1 MKYLG
6 RYLHININ
14 RSIVNYWFEV
24 RICGIGIDINWC
36 HRDDSIDQCTG
47 KISAYADSLQ
57 RKRLAENWAHSLSL
71 QGRALKF
78 LWVYFG
84 WMRGFTMYPINQ
96 HNRWREGRRA

>member
-1 MKYLG
+1 MKYLSK
-6 RYLHININ
+6 YLTIDIN
-14 RSIVNYWFEV
+14 SSGTNYWFEV
-24 RICGIGIDINWC
+24 RICGIGIDINWS
-36 HRDDSIDQCTG
+36 HKSHSIDQCTG
-47 KISAYADSLQ
+47 KISAYADMTQ